1 MINKI
6 IRFVKNIFKKED
18 IMNSNLTNY
27 LDYYTKL
34 EKPGYALLITGG
46 WGSGKTYQINK
57 YFEKKQDNIC
67 YVSLFGIGSIQDIY
81 SSIFIK
87 MFPKKAF
94 LKKML
99 GKIDN
104 VDTEFSTITLGLG
117 GLLSNLGSS
126 LIKEN
131 VDNKKIIIL
140 DDLERAIRNN
150 IISIDDILGV
160 INNYIEHNGCKV
172 IVIAHDEKIL
182 SELSEKREKVFGQ
195 TIKIEPDIDNA
206 VTTFL
211 YQKKIYHHFPEIKNI
226 LETIHLQSGYS
237 SLRVLKYVINDCE
250 RLFSYI
256 REINLNKEQLGCLFR
271 YFITSCI
278 ELKSEKL
285 TFDDYIDHFNVRLNY
300 SQAAS
305 ENEGVEKHILIQM
318 LEKYENFKLDN
329 ELISQE
335 SIVRIVKDGYFDKK
349 IINEYIKN
357 SNLMKEQPDTPSWYK
372 LTYLDRI
379 SDEEIDE
386 ALIELH
392 DDFDNRKFYLLGDIS
407 HMISFLLLEEKTSN
421 TEPNYEK
428 IERDCIGYIDD
439 LFIQGK
445 LEKRNPNKYYEETDT
460 NSYNGVSYWIE
471 EDYRLYSNQ
480 LRNYLDKKSY
490 ELFNKDASKYNII
503 EKMKVDLDSLLLDC
517 TRNNSNYGEFSEIPL
532 FHTISPIEFVST
544 WLSLPNIEQQK
555 ISNMFKRRY
564 SIGALNSTLA
574 DEKEWIRDVF
584 SELDRAASSMEH
596 IHKYRVERL
605 KMRIPTE

>member
-1 MINKI
+1 
-6 IRFVKNIFKKED
+6 
-18 IMNSNLTNY
+18 MNSNLTNY

-34 EKPGYALLITGG
+34 KKPGYALLITGG

-94 LKKML
+94 LKKIL

-104 VDTEFSTITLGLG
+104 VDTEFSAITLGLG

-160 INNYIEHNGCKV
+160 VNNYIEHNGCKV
-172 IVIAHDEKIL
+172 IVIAHDKKIL

-211 YQKKIYHHFPEIKNI
+211 YQKKIYNHFPEIKNI

-256 REINLNKEQLGCLFR
+256 REVNLNKEQLGYLFR
-271 YFITSCI
+271 YFIISCI

-285 TFDDYIDHFNVRLNY
+285 TFDDYINHFNVRLNY

-335 SIVRIVKDGYFDKK
+335 SIVRIVKDGYFNK
-349 IINEYIKN
+349 ISINEYIKN
-357 SNLMKEQPDTPSWYK
+357 SNLIKEKPDTPSWYK
-372 LTYLDRI
+372 LSYFDWI
-379 SDEEIDE
+379 SDKEIDE

-392 DDFDNRKFYLLGDIS
+392 DDFYNRKFYLLGDIF
-407 HMISFLLLEEKTSN
+407 HMINFLLLEENISN
-421 TEPNYEK
+421 TEPNYGK
-428 IERDCIGYIDD
+428 IESDCMEYIDD

-445 LEKRNPNKYYEETDT
+445 LEKRNPNKSHEETD
-460 NSYNGVSYWIE
+460 NNGYNGTSYWIID
-471 EDYRLYSNQ
+471 DYRQYSNK
-480 LRNYLDKKSY
+480 LRDYLDKKSY
-490 ELFNKDASKYNII
+490 ELFNNDVLKYNII
-503 EKMKVDLDSLLLDC
+503 EKITIDLESLLSDF
-517 TRNNSNYGEFSEIPL
+517 TRDNNNYGELCEIPL
-532 FHTISPIEFVST
+532 FHTIPPKEFVST
-544 WLSLPNIEQQK
+544 WLTLPNSKQNK
-555 ISNMFKRRY
+555 ISMMFKRRY
-564 SIGALNSTLA
+564 SFGNLQSTLA
-574 DEKEWIRDVF
+574 AEKEWIRNVLL
-584 SELDRAASSMEH
+584 ELDRAASSMKH
-596 IHKYRVERL
+596 FHKYRVERL
-605 KMRIPTE
+605 KMHIPTE